1 VIDPMPSAE
10 LVGAPGL
17 GHPPDLLGLFTGA
30 PIAERGLVT
39 GELPATIFLFQR
51 NLERVSRNRDEL
63 LDEIR
68 TTLYHEL
75 GHALGFDEEGVDE
88 LGLG

>member
-1 VIDPMPSAE
+1 
-10 LVGAPGL
+10 VGAPGT
-17 GHPPDLLGLFTGA
+17 PPDILGLFAGPTL
-30 PIAERGLVT
+30 AERG
-39 GELPATIFLFQR
+39 GAPSPDLPPTIFLFQR
-51 NLERVSRNRDEL
+51 NLERASRSRAEL
-63 LDEIR
+63 RDEIR